1 MEKITVDNGNNTRNG
16 VVISENFRKK
26 IGVRFCSLKKNV
38 IKMAGSEKMT
48 HLGDCQIS
56 IKIKGLPRIVS
67 KASVLK
73 ELKDGCNIG
82 TAFLQKL
89 SKKARTSLEFT
100 SKGTTLQHGK
110 RRVELVQQLEEE
122 DTKVG
127 IEIPLR
133 AGSDVTVE
141 PRSVKFIGTDKKI
154 PGKILTQG
162 VDLGKRGAIAATAV
176 YEHSG
181 KIAIM
186 NTSGNRLR
194 IRKSQVIGQAIPVVY
209 SDQSEASADV
219 AEVRKIEAD
228 EDIEKIFEDLGI
240 EENERLAANPKLKRK
255 VKELIQ
261 EYRDIFGTEEQRIG

>member
-1 MEKITVDNGNNTRNG
+1 M
-16 VVISENFRKK
+16 
-26 IGVRFCSLKKNV
+26 KKNV
-38 IKMAGSEKMT
+38 IKTAGSEKMT

-56 IKIKGLPRIVS
+56 IKINGLPRIVS

-89 SKKARTSLEFT
+89 SRKAKTSLEFT

-110 RRVELVQQLEEE
+110 KRVELVQQLEEE

-186 NTSGNRLR
+186 NTSGNRLW
-194 IRKSQVIGQAIPVVY
+194 IWKSQVISQAIPVVY
-209 SDQSEASADV
+209 SDKSEESADV
-219 AEVRKIEAD
+219 VAELRKIEAD
-228 EDIEKIFEDLGI
+228 EEVEKIFEDLGI
-240 EENERLAANPKLKRK
+240 EKNERLTANPELKRK

-261 EYRDIFGTEEQRIG
+261 EYRDIFRTE